1 MRQANLA
8 TNVEWIEI
16 HSIYIYQSKEEVM
29 NINEDKE
36 YFEFLEVHGLV
47 ARVVQRGEDLLDV
60 VLRDVVRDGLEE
72 EDHLGHG
79 QRPAPVRVDAAE
91 QGHQLLEKY

>member
-1 MRQANLA
+1 MDAGL
-8 TNVEWIEI
+8 EI
-16 HSIYIYQSKEEVM
+16 NWKKIL
-29 NINEDKE
+29 DKE

-47 ARVVQRGEDLLDV
+47 AGVVERGEDLLDV